1 MLSSLTAAT
10 IFNPLLEIPTS
21 PGRCPSYDCLQPSH
35 VTDFYST
42 CLIYNAS
49 ALTYSSL
56 SCNNYFL
63 LNNFCDTSSLDLK
76 NSSTY
81 TVRCTPPSLNYTN
94 LYPGEGPCFKNK
106 NCVSQICEN
115 YVCQGVEISS
125 PCNYTYQ
132 CEQGLVCEGMDPSL
146 NETGTCSFAL
156 RPGHGLCTSDFDCVN
171 NAGCDRNGENDGLCR
186 PYFSIPVGGEVLTC
200 ANHVSMVCETATC
213 NTLANGTSVCI
224 YPYNSTHKNP
234 IPCSTGQECIDASKQ
249 VYSACICGMNNEAQ
263 AYCGPMPGDP
273 VALGL
278 IQVLKKWTQSLTI
291 LACSSERRWS
301 LECMKNW
308 QPELYDAV
316 KEMMLQYMNFTS
328 IVDNEECTKEIFT
341 YMYWDAVSDV
351 KIDQKT
357 AGGVAAVIF
366 TIFLVI

>member
-156 RPGHGLCTSDFDCVN
+156 RPGHGLCTSDFDC
-171 NAGCDRNGENDGLCR
+171 CLCEQRRLR
-186 PYFSIPVGGEVLTC
+186 PQRG
-200 ANHVSMVCETATC
+200 
-213 NTLANGTSVCI
+213 
-224 YPYNSTHKNP
+224 
-234 IPCSTGQECIDASKQ
+234 
-249 VYSACICGMNNEAQ
+249 
-263 AYCGPMPGDP
+263 
-273 VALGL
+273 
-278 IQVLKKWTQSLTI
+278 
-291 LACSSERRWS
+291 ERRTVQALFLDPGGRRGANLRQSRVHGLRDRHLQHLGQRHLGVHLS
-301 LECMKNW
+301 LQLHTQESDSLQHWAGVHRRQQAGVLRLHMRNEQRGTGLLRTHAW
-308 QPELYDAV
+308 RPRGPGAHSGTQEVDA
-316 KEMMLQYMNFTS
+316 EPDHIGLLQRKKVES
-328 IVDNEECTKEIFT
+328 
-341 YMYWDAVSDV
+341 
-351 KIDQKT
+351 
-357 AGGVAAVIF
+357 
-366 TIFLVI
+366 